1 MLDFLREE
9 HIDEGIIQGILE
21 FRKKYGTGESYTD
34 KTPRNV
40 YYGKEIWEQAAQA
53 LLCGKNLLL
62 AGAKATGKN
71 MLAENLAEVF
81 WQRFSDV
88 PAGMSLFTLTW
99 MPPI

>member
-71 MLAENLAEVF
+71 N
-81 WQRFSDV
+81 V

-99 MPPI
+99 TPPI